1 MYGGLVI
8 IIVYVVLHVRVFL
21 SADIEGPSD
30 PPAKKA
36 KVSAKDLLYTPY
48 T

>member
-1 MYGGLVI
+1 MHGGLVKI
-8 IIVYVVLHVRVFL
+8 KLVLHVRVFL

-36 KVSAKDLLYTPY
+36 KVSTKDLLYTPY